1 MKKFLSLLMTV
12 MVMLAF
18 TGISFAQSSG
28 GHGFLQLTTNVDSV
42 TVGGQSNIP
51 FTYFLTNGTA
61 GQSAVVI
68 GNSTFLSQHGINVIL
83 VNASGTPTFNGTVE
97 IFATSAA
104 MPGSYSVPVTTGGAD
119 PAGTVDVQLNVTY
132 PVSSTAQTTISQNS
146 SIATTQQ
153 TTQQSTIYS
162 NSTTV
167 AASQSSIG
175 NSSLVLIAVLVVI
188 VIAIIAIVVLR
199 GRKS

>member
-18 TGISFAQSSG
+18 SGLSFAQDSG

-61 GQSAVVI
+61 GQSDVI
-68 GNSTFLSQHGINVIL
+68 IANSSFLSQHGINVIL
-83 VNASGTPTFNGTVE
+83 INSSGTPTYNGVVE
-97 IFATSAA
+97 IYATSSAV
-104 MPGSYSVPVTTGGAD
+104 PGSYSVPVTTGGAD
-119 PAGTVDVQLNVTY
+119 PGGTVVVQLNVTY
-132 PVSSTAQTTISQNS
+132 PPPTTAPSTTINQS
-146 SIATTQQ
+146 SSAATTQQ
-153 TTQQSTIYS
+153 TTQQSTLPS
-162 NSTTV
+162 STVPAT
-167 AASQSSIG
+167 QSSGG
-175 NSSLVLIAVLVVI
+175 NTSLVLIAVLVVI
-188 VIAIIAIVVLR
+188 VIAIIAIVLLR